1 MPVFSCFG
9 YIPEV
14 ELPGHMVILYFLEEL
29 QIISHSSWNVLHYH
43 HSIWSFPFL
52 YILPTLYFPFFKNV
66 AFQWNGIRLW
76 FSFPFFLN
84 DAEQLFMCLLSIC
97 LSSWEN
103 CLFRSSPIF
112 CVWCE
117 KKVQLHSFYVDSQC
131 PAPSLVIFCDVYNHW
146 STFLFSTFLI
156 PTCIQNNLDK
166 CLMEKYCLLKLH
178 TVCSVLSCYSVCW
191 STAVRHELHYHQKC
205 VIWDIVTLVRLSYQ
219 ELSGFSCKIKVS

>member
-1 MPVFSCFG
+1 
-9 YIPEV
+9 
-14 ELPGHMVILYFLEEL
+14 MVILYFLEEL